1 MLGLYAAM
9 GLNRRAAALEE
20 AGRLLAHLATRI
32 RYTAAPIGELL
43 GEAADGFRRLPFL
56 REAGRQMSGG
66 ADFHTAWGQ
75 ALRQKGPESGLHAA
89 DLELLTRFGEGLG
102 QTDVEGQLA
111 HCELFARLLGEQQA
125 EAKTQAAA
133 KGRLYVTLGVA
144 GGLAAA
150 LLLL

>member
-1 MLGLYAAM
+1 MGLYAAM

-43 GEAADGFRRLPFL
+43 CEVAGHYRRLPFL
-56 REAGRQMSGG
+56 REAGRLVDDG
-66 ADFHTAWGQ
+66 ADFHSAWGQ
-75 ALRQKGPESGLHAA
+75 ALRQKGEESGLTAA
-89 DLELLTRFGEGLG
+89 DRELLLRFGEGLG
-102 QTDVEGQLA
+102 RTDVEGQLA
-111 HCELFARLLGEQQA
+111 HCELYTGLLADKQA
-125 EAKTQAAA
+125 EAKAQTAA